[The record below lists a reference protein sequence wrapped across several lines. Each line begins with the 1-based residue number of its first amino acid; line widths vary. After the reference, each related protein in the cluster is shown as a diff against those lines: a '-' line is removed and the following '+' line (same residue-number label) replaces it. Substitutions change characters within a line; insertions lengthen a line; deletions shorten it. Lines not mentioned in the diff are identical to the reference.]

1 MPVRIVSLALILA
14 AVQALSAAV
23 PQTSAPA
30 DLAARISGRWKLNR
44 DLSPTLTEPDPG
56 GRGRRGRG
64 AALAISVAVPQRG
77 GRGGGGAGGG
87 GGIEMPFV
95 TDEEAAAQAALV
107 VIQQVPMELTI
118 AATVTEL
125 KIVEPRSELAFRIDG
140 KNVPLEVNGGKI
152 KVKTKWERA
161 GLKQEFSSVQR
172 ALVRTWSVDA
182 AGQLVLSQRLQSAT
196 FNTKEVRAVFERQ

>member
-1 MPVRIVSLALILA
+1 MPIRIVSLALILA
-14 AVQALSAAV
+14 AVQALAAAV

-44 DLSPTLTEPDPG
+44 DLSPALADPG
-56 GRGRRGRG
+56 PGGPGRRGRG
-64 AALAISVAVPQRG
+64 AALAISAALSQRG
-77 GRGGGGAGGG
+77 GRGGAGGGGG

-95 TDEEAAAQAALV
+95 TDEEAAAQAAIRI
-107 VIQQVPMELTI
+107 IQQIPLELTI
-118 AATVTEL
+118 EATATEL

-172 ALVRTWSVDA
+172 SLVRTWSADA
-182 AGQLVLSQRLQSAT
+182 SGRLVLAQRIQSAM
-196 FNTKEVRAVFERQ
+196 FNTKEVQAIFDRQ